1 MGRQKATV
9 TEAKLLP
16 WASGRDCSSEAWP
29 DVSSCLPDKK
39 HFKAMTKVVCNDARP
54 LSEYQKN
61 VHYPFQPL
69 GEYPNILRNDLS
81 PLSEGV
87 KIIAHNFL
95 SDFQRFFL
103 SHLEFQPLNEW

>member
-1 MGRQKATV
+1 MSPRQET
-9 TEAKLLP
+9 LQ
-16 WASGRDCSSEAWP
+16 SNG
-29 DVSSCLPDKK
+29 
-39 HFKAMTKVVCNDARP
+39 TKVVCNDARP
-54 LSEYQKN
+54 LGEYQKN
-61 VHYPFQPL
+61 VHYLFQPL